1 MNQKVSSIIK
11 EYLLVT
17 FSTLLII
24 VGVYFFKFPNNFTFG
39 GVTGLSVVVS
49 SLAPVSPSTVNF
61 IVNMLLLVLGFF
73 FLGKNFGLK
82 TVYSSTLLSVGLS
95 VLEKIYPMSK
105 PLTDEPMLDL
115 VFAIA
120 LPAFGSA
127 ILFNIGASSGGTDIV
142 AAIVKKY
149 SGSDIGRALL
159 FSDLLITLSA
169 CFVFDIKTALFSLLG
184 LMVKSLVIDG
194 VIENINLCKYFN
206 VICSNP
212 EPICNFIIQKLHR
225 GATVFEAQGAFS
237 HNKKFIIMSAMRRP
251 QALLLRQ
258 YIKSVE
264 PTAFILI
271 SNTSEIIGKGFRGGD

>member
-61 IVNMLLLVLGFF
+61 IVNMILLVLGFF